1 MLIDSIELENFRNYG
16 SLKLDLDGGINIFCG
31 DNAQGKTNIL
41 EAVYLIC
48 TSKSQKL
55 SKDRDMIR
63 FGCDESHLKAVIL
76 KNEMRYRID
85 MHLKRNNSKG
95 IAVNGIPIKK
105 VSELLGIANVVSF
118 SPEDLNI
125 IKNGPS
131 ERRRFMD
138 LELCQLNRIYVHD
151 LISYNRVLN
160 QKNRLLKNLQ
170 FDRSSEEFLDI
181 YNEQLIKY
189 GSEIISLRRSFVE
202 KLDHLIRDF
211 HSDITGNSERLT
223 LKYEPDTTEESF
235 YDDLKKHRDNELK
248 NCFSLVGPHK
258 DDIKFTFNDTDLR
271 QYGSQGQQR
280 TAVLSLKLA
289 EIAFVEEVSGNRPL
303 LLLDDVLSELDRNR
317 QNKLLNSIKDIQTLI
332 TCTGLDDFVENRFR
346 MDKVFLVKDGL
357 LTVK

>member
-16 SLKLDLDGGINIFCG
+16 SLKLDLDSGINIFCG

-55 SKDRDMIR
+55 SKDREMIR

-76 KNEMRYRID
+76 KDEMHYRID

-95 IAVNGIPIKK
+95 IAVNGIPIKR

-138 LELCQLNRIYVHD
+138 LELCQINRIYVHD

-170 FDRSSEEFLDI
+170 FDRSSEGFLDI

-202 KLDHLIRDF
+202 KLDQLIRDF
-211 HSDITGNSERLT
+211 HSDITDNSEKLILR
-223 LKYEPDTTEESF
+223 YEPDTTEESF

-258 DDIKFTFNDTDLR
+258 DDIKFTLNDTDLR

-280 TAVLSLKLA
+280 TVVLSLKLA

-357 LTVK
+357 VTAK

>member
-1 MLIDSIELENFRNYG
+1 MLIDSIELKNFRNYG
-16 SLKLDLDGGINIFCG
+16 SLKLYLDGGINIFCG

-41 EAVYLIC
+41 EAIYLIC

-55 SKDRDMIR
+55 SKDREMIR

-170 FDRSSEEFLDI
+170 FDRSSEGFLDI

-211 HSDITGNSERLT
+211 HSDITGNSEKLT
-223 LKYEPDTTEESF
+223 LRYEPDTTEESF

-357 LTVK
+357 VTAK